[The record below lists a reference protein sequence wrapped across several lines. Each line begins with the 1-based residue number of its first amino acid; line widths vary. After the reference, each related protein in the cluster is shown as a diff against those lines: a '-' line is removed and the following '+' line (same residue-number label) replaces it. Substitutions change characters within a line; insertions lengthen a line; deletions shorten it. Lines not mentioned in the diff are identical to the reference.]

1 MLELKSVA
9 GGYGETRVLHGVDL
23 SVQAGTVHALLG
35 RNGVGK
41 STTLKSI
48 IGHLP
53 VAEGAIL
60 LRETPIANRAPHAIS
75 RLGIAYVPE
84 TRDVFGAL
92 SVKENLALAGRLAGP
107 NPGWTI
113 ERVTAFFPNLAHRL
127 SNSGHALSGGEQ
139 QMLAIGRALM
149 AGPDILLLDE
159 PTEGLA
165 PIIIQQIFEKL
176 CELKADG
183 LTILLVEQNLNFA
196 LGLADDV
203 SLMGRG
209 QIVWRGTPAAL
220 RADEAAHTRW
230 LGV

>member
-1 MLELKSVA
+1 
-9 GGYGETRVLHGVDL
+9 
-23 SVQAGTVHALLG
+23 
-35 RNGVGK
+35 
-41 STTLKSI
+41 
-48 IGHLP
+48 
-53 VAEGAIL
+53 
-60 LRETPIANRAPHAIS
+60 
-75 RLGIAYVPE
+75 
-84 TRDVFGAL
+84 
-92 SVKENLALAGRLAGP
+92 
-107 NPGWTI
+107 
-113 ERVTAFFPNLAHRL
+113 
-127 SNSGHALSGGEQ
+127 
-139 QMLAIGRALM
+139 M

-196 LGLADDV
+196 LGLADEV

-220 RADEAAHTRW
+220 SADEAAQSRW